1 MASNKRIWLPA
12 SPKKK
17 RHKAPDDLK
26 VSLKKAADELIE
38 STLKP
43 KYIQPPPT
51 DNDFNYLADLYS
63 KWYQSY
69 FYFCSTYKCPSERA
83 MAPSFDDK
91 FARMEYVGG
100 GKFNLSYM
108 RHTGKWWE
116 IYQDLS
122 MAECLELIAAGEH
135 FIP

>member
-26 VSLKKAADELIE
+26 VALKKAADELIE

-51 DNDFNYLADLYS
+51 DTAVPAPVRYSPIPETLAV
-63 KWYQSY
+63 Q
-69 FYFCSTYKCPSERA
+69 
-83 MAPSFDDK
+83 
-91 FARMEYVGG
+91 
-100 GKFNLSYM
+100 
-108 RHTGKWWE
+108 
-116 IYQDLS
+116 
-122 MAECLELIAAGEH
+122 
-135 FIP
+135 